1 VPITRLVR
9 SIMAPIEE
17 YPVVYEDAM
26 VIEAIETLRESF
38 HQKDGTWYG
47 FQTLM
52 VLNRKDELVGIL
64 TLRGLLVALRLR
76 DIVEHILKGD
86 PTGLFFTPHLQSDLR
101 INVRKIMR
109 PLNLIT
115 VQEDA
120 GIMEA
125 LLIIVKN
132 NINSLPVLSGARPVG
147 VVRTIDLFW
156 FVGELLD

>member
-1 VPITRLVR
+1 MPFARLVR
-9 SIMAPIEE
+9 NIMVPIGE

-26 VIEAIETLRESF
+26 VIEAVHVLRESF

-47 FQTLM
+47 FQSLV

-64 TLRGLLVALRLR
+64 TLRSLLLALKMREF
-76 DIVEHILKGD
+76 VEHILKGD
-86 PTGLFFTPHLQSDLR
+86 PTGLFFAPGLQSDLR

-109 PLNLIT
+109 PINLVT

-120 GIMEA
+120 SILEA
-125 LLIIVKN
+125 LVTIVKN
-132 NINSLPVLSGARPVG
+132 NINSLPVLSGTRPVG

-156 FVGELLD
+156 FVSELLD